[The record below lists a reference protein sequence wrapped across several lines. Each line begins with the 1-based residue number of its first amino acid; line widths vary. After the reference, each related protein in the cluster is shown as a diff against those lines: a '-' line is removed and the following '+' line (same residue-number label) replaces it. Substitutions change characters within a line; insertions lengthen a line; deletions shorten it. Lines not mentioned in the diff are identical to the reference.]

1 MNIIKVFFKRHFLV
15 RDTIVIALVFVA
27 ASVVLDRANKAE
39 LAELILKN
47 SATIFPLFFNAGIT
61 LVGCTLTGLCV
72 LTAFLDKSQ
81 LERLKTANLFQ
92 EIFGIFFNALLFCG
106 IFSIVSIW
114 GLIKPEVYVC
124 RLVSIIILLLIARI
138 WRCVWIFRQL
148 VAIICK
154 P

>member
-1 MNIIKVFFKRHFLV
+1 MNKIKVFFKKHFLV
-15 RDTIVIALVFVA
+15 RDTIAVLLPLVAVG
-27 ASVVLDRANKAE
+27 VVLKRLNKEE
-39 LAELILKN
+39 LTGLLLEN

-61 LVGCTLTGLCV
+61 LVGCILTGLCV

-81 LERLKTANLFQ
+81 LERLKITSLFQ

-106 IFSIVSIW
+106 IFSITSIW
-114 GLIKPEVYVC
+114 GLIKPEIFVC
-124 RLVSIIILLLIARI
+124 HLVSIIILLLIARI

-148 VAIICK
+148 VAIVCK